1 MKIEVNDL
9 RDDDFDSDLEEADTP
24 LIAEIWG
31 TKNELDDII
40 DRRSSEKELK
50 NEPEEVKVEPFEE
63 ETKEK
68 KNDTI

>member
-40 DRRSSEKELK
+40 DRRSSENELK

>member
-40 DRRSSEKELK
+40 DRRSSENELK
-50 NEPEEVKVEPFEE
+50 NEPEEVKVEPLEE